1 LFLFGPLPLGPIL
14 PLLFLHLLPL
24 SKAFLVFPQK
34 TFPFSLLLLQSGQ
47 FLALLLELHLD
58 LLLLLLLLLPL
69 GLIGMNSGRGA
80 GMGLRLG

>member
-58 LLLLLLLLLPL
+58 LLLLLLLPL